1 MKKDDY
7 ELIFDFKNPNQII
20 NMGGPWIGDLFLKKH
35 IICKSVLIDSQKFY
49 PKEEKLFFVKY
60 HEVSKW
66 RVHNFFTINYWN
78 KKNNQLFESNLK
90 YNVLFIQ
97 KGNNEDEIIIY
108 KAFHSENTSLGTII
122 PLNEIEF
129 TICKRE

>member
-35 IICKSVLIDSQKFY
+35 IICKGVLIDSQNFY

-78 KKNNQLFESNLK
+78 KKTINYLNRTLNTMCYLFK
-90 YNVLFIQ
+90 
-97 KGNNEDEIIIY
+97 KEIM
-108 KAFHSENTSLGTII
+108 KM
-122 PLNEIEF
+122 
-129 TICKRE
+129 K